1 MTATAYPAG
10 RTVALVTGGSRGLG
24 AAIAKALARDGMSV
38 AINYRSGRTAAG
50 QLRTEI
56 TESGGVAEIFQADV
70 TQPDQVTELNGQVLS
85 TLGSIDVLVL
95 NATGPQPDNDLED
108 LTWDL
113 MLDQLKYF
121 VRSPLLLAQA
131 TVPRM
136 RQQGYGRIISIG
148 SEAFELGT
156 PHNSAYVAAKG
167 AQLGLTRSWAR
178 ELGPTGI
185 TVNLVAPGFIP
196 TERHAGVSQQD
207 KDAYSAGVPV
217 HRLGNPDDVADMVA
231 FLASPY
237 AGFVTGQRIAVNGGH
252 TL

>member
-1 MTATAYPAG
+1 MNSAEYPDG

-24 AAIAKALARDGMSV
+24 AAIVKALARDGMSV
-38 AINYRSGRTAAG
+38 AINFRSGTAAAR
-50 QLRTEI
+50 QVRTEVRDA
-56 TESGGVAEIFQADV
+56 GGVAEIFQADV
-70 TQPDQVTELNGQVLS
+70 TDHDAVAELVADVS
-85 TLGSIDVLVL
+85 ATLGSIDVLVL
-95 NATGPQPDNDLED
+95 NATGPQPDVELED
-108 LTWDL
+108 LTWGH
-113 MLDQLKYF
+113 MLDQLNYF

-131 TVPRM
+131 TIPAM
-136 RQQGYGRIISIG
+136 CKQGYGRIISIG

-156 PHNSAYVAAKG
+156 PLSSAYVAAKG

-185 TVNLVAPGFIP
+185 TVNLVAPGFVP

-207 KDAYSAGVPV
+207 IDRYGAGVPM
-217 HRLGNPDDVADMVA
+217 HRLGNPDDVAAAVS